1 MERRIFKQKHWQY
14 GCIGTHGTAL
24 NSPNKK
30 DQLRHQPKV
39 LQTQKLHM
47 ECLFCGGMVTS
58 LEFHGISSL
67 FHRKKSA
74 KVVDAWT
81 PIRHSNQPFDP
92 TQNPSLHVVQTEHL
106 PQPGKQSE
114 WMIRSSKVTWKAEFN
129 YTFED
134 EHISSKLRMVHLPL
148 IPNRCI
154 GLATSHLTFK
164 TIPL

>member
-1 MERRIFKQKHWQY
+1 MDASGPTARHSTAPTKKINFVINPRFCKHKNYTWSVFFVG
-14 GCIGTHGTAL
+14 GC
-24 NSPNKK
+24 
-30 DQLRHQPKV
+30 
-39 LQTQKLHM
+39 
-47 ECLFCGGMVTS
+47 
-58 LEFHGISSL
+58 HGISSL